1 VVSKLGELTAISQDL
16 EPDLIL
22 LTETWCNESVSNAS
36 LALENYRLETDLR
49 RDRSD
54 AKNGIGGGLLVYA

>member
-16 EPDLIL
+16 EPGLIL
-22 LTETWCNESVSNAS
+22 LTETWCNESMSNAS